1 LKSKLAPLT
10 LKVSTY
16 INKVYIEQ
24 LVDVLHKYEEK
35 SLFFYADQST
45 QKLILGDN
53 TNDLYKSL

>member
-1 LKSKLAPLT
+1 MKSRVVPLT
-10 LKVSTY
+10 LKVS
-16 INKVYIEQ
+16 NSLDKADLEQ

-35 SLFFYADQST
+35 SIFFYADQST

>member
-1 LKSKLAPLT
+1 VVPLT
-10 LKVSTY
+10 LKVS
-16 INKVYIEQ
+16 NSLDKADLEQ

-35 SLFFYADQST
+35 SIFFYADQST

>member
-1 LKSKLAPLT
+1 MAPLT

-16 INKVYIEQ
+16 INKVYLEQ